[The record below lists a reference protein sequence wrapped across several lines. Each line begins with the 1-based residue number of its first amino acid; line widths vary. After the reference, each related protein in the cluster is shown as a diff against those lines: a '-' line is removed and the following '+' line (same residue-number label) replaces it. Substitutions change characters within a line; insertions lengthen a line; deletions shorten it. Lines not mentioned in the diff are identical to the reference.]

1 MSYQG
6 QATERVP
13 TPAGLTEA
21 GVSMNQRLREVRDRI
36 SKIADGVHGMT
47 LKSAESAGKP
57 EAPPTNS
64 LRRNLDV
71 GFNFIDQIEAEL
83 SRLEMNL

>member
-6 QATERVP
+6 QTAERNP
-13 TPAGLTEA
+13 TPASLTEG
-21 GVSMNQRLREVRDRI
+21 GVNMNSRLREIRDRI
-36 SKIADGVHGMT
+36 SKIADNIHGMS
-47 LKSAESAGKP
+47 LKAAGEGKA

-71 GFNFIDQIEAEL
+71 GFNYIDQIEAEL
-83 SRLEMNL
+83 HRLELNL